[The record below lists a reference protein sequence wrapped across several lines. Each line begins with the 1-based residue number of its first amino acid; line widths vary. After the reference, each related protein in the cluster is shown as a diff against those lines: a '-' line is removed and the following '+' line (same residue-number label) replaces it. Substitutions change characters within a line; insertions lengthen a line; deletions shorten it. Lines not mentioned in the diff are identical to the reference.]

1 MIWPLFIYSRYRN
14 SVQKIFYFDKR
25 LRRKTRFI
33 LKKTICD
40 SVATINLIFIFSRYS
55 EGSVELSNLVEDK
68 EIAARAVAF
77 VVNGS
82 RKGIV
87 PLCADVANL
96 LRAKRRYIVHQSGTH
111 YMLEKEM
118 FDCPLIKSEYTIQ
131 YFLTT

>member
-1 MIWPLFIYSRYRN
+1 MICFDAYLLYVYICLVGVDYLSQYSY
-14 SVQKIFYFDKR
+14 I
-25 LRRKTRFI
+25 
-33 LKKTICD
+33 
-40 SVATINLIFIFSRYS
+40 SRHP

-96 LRAKRRYIVHQSGTH
+96 LRAKRR
-111 YMLEKEM
+111 
-118 FDCPLIKSEYTIQ
+118 
-131 YFLTT
+131 

>member
-1 MIWPLFIYSRYRN
+1 M
-14 SVQKIFYFDKR
+14 
-25 LRRKTRFI
+25 
-33 LKKTICD
+33 
-40 SVATINLIFIFSRYS
+40 
-55 EGSVELSNLVEDK
+55 EDK

-118 FDCPLIKSEYTIQ
+118 FDCPLIKSKIY
-131 YFLTT
+131 YSVFSDNLKFLTSIFKS

>member
-1 MIWPLFIYSRYRN
+1 MIWPLFINSRYRN
-14 SVQKIFYFDKR
+14 SVQKISYFDKR

-96 LRAKRRYIVHQSGTH
+96 LRAKRR
-111 YMLEKEM
+111 
-118 FDCPLIKSEYTIQ
+118 
-131 YFLTT
+131 

>member
-1 MIWPLFIYSRYRN
+1 MIWPLFINSRYRN

-96 LRAKRRYIVHQSGTH
+96 LRAKRR
-111 YMLEKEM
+111 
-118 FDCPLIKSEYTIQ
+118 
-131 YFLTT
+131 

>member
-1 MIWPLFIYSRYRN
+1 M
-14 SVQKIFYFDKR
+14 
-25 LRRKTRFI
+25 
-33 LKKTICD
+33 KKTICD

-96 LRAKRRYIVHQSGTH
+96 LRAKRRYSIS
-111 YMLEKEM
+111 LA
-118 FDCPLIKSEYTIQ
+118 
-131 YFLTT
+131 LTTFRKRKCSIVL

>member
-1 MIWPLFIYSRYRN
+1 M
-14 SVQKIFYFDKR
+14 
-25 LRRKTRFI
+25 
-33 LKKTICD
+33 KKTICD

-111 YMLEKEM
+111 YMSEKEM